1 MLDARIVM
9 MLAVG
14 TLLLVSGIFDLS
26 RRRATAAGETAAHR
40 LDGDPDGD
48 ADGEDRPS

>member
-1 MLDARIVM
+1 MLDAKIVM

-26 RRRATAAGETAAHR
+26 RRRPAAAAPTGHQSGGDGSGDREGDDDR
-40 LDGDPDGD
+40 L
-48 ADGEDRPS
+48 